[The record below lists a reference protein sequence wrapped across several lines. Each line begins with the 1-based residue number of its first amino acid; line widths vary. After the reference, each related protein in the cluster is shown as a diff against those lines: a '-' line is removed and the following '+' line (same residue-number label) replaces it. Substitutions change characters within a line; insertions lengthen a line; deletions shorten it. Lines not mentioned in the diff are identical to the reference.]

1 MEQGHSKTLVTN
13 PSIMKTK
20 SSPARPRWHL
30 TEDEIS
36 DYAGHLYEQSGG
48 IPGRDLD
55 NWLEAEA
62 CLMANIPKKDSHR
75 RLHRHTKHGE
85 EQSFTV
91 PVPEAKNLIA

>member
-1 MEQGHSKTLVTN
+1 
-13 PSIMKTK
+13 MKTT
-20 SSPARPRWHL
+20 SSPTRPRLHP
-30 TEDEIS
+30 TVDEIC
-36 DYAGHLYEQSGG
+36 DYAKHLYEQSGC

-62 CLMANIPKKDSHR
+62 CMKANIPKDESHR
-75 RLHRHTKHGE
+75 RLHRHTKHVE